1 MYNHACISIYS
12 TYEVRDRDCDSE
24 VSRFKSIPGAVH
36 IYFYQHS
43 LSSGNYRAKTSFP
56 FLPPTAFCVSA
67 SSALSPAPWLFCP
80 IVLPQ
85 TGALNNS
92 PPGFSGRK

>member
-1 MYNHACISIYS
+1 MVYNYACISIYS
-12 TYEVRDRDCDSE
+12 TYEVRDRDCDPE

-56 FLPPTAFCVSA
+56 FLPPTASVYLPPLHSHRRHGSFVPLYFRRQ
-67 SSALSPAPWLFCP
+67 AL
-80 IVLPQ
+80 
-85 TGALNNS
+85 
-92 PPGFSGRK
+92 

>member
-1 MYNHACISIYS
+1 MTILDTFIYSCMMYNHACISIYS

-56 FLPPTAFCVSA
+56 FLPPTASVYLPPLHSHRRHGSFVPLYFRRQ
-67 SSALSPAPWLFCP
+67 AL
-80 IVLPQ
+80 
-85 TGALNNS
+85 
-92 PPGFSGRK
+92 

>member
-56 FLPPTAFCVSA
+56 FLPPTASVYLPPLHSH
-67 SSALSPAPWLFCP
+67 LFCP